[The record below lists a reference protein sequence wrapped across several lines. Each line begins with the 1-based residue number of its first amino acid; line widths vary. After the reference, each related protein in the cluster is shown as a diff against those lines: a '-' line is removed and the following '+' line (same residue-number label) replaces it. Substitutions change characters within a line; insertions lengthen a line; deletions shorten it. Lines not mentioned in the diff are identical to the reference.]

1 MRDHSNHRVATRHE
15 AVNALLAAWDF
26 ERPVQSVPVAEAN
39 GRVAARTVRSLVTL
53 PNARTSNMDAVA
65 VRFADMPADG
75 SVPDTSAWVRGRDW
89 QFCNTGVAVPEGF
102 DTAVRIE
109 DVEVAADA
117 QTMRLL
123 AAPAEKYAMTSE
135 EGSTLQP
142 GDVLVRAGEV
152 VTPALIAALC
162 MGGHAAVD
170 VVRRPRVVFIPT
182 GNELVPAGCAVPR
195 GKNIES
201 NSLVIR
207 GQVEAWGGRAT
218 VYPIVPDQPQAIED
232 ALRRAA
238 AEADVVVLNAGSSKG
253 SDDWAME
260 ILERIGT
267 VFYHETS
274 HGPGHHSS
282 GSIVDGTLVVG
293 ISGPAL
299 GAAFTTDFYL
309 KPVIDRWFG
318 RDGKPATVRARLA
331 EPFAPGGPGA
341 KQKPDG
347 KPDGRPAAKPGGEMR
362 PPFERTKPFYG
373 IQFLRL
379 AVADDGV
386 LEARPL
392 PSRPDLVT
400 FNTCDAYYPLDR
412 EHAPRVGDVI
422 EVELR

>member
-1 MRDHSNHRVATRHE
+1 MRDHSTHIELDRADAVA
-15 AVNALLAAWDF
+15 ALLDHAAF
-26 ERPVQSVPVAEAN
+26 APGRETVPLAEAY
-39 GRVAARTVRSLVTL
+39 GRTLAEDVRALVTL
-53 PNARTSNMDAVA
+53 PNCLTCNMDSVA
-65 VRFADMPADG
+65 LRWSDFAELEPG
-75 SVPDTSAWVRGRDW
+75 TVPSTTGWTRGVEW
-89 QFCNTGVAVPEGF
+89 QFANTGVGMPEGF
-102 DTAVRIE
+102 DTAVAIE
-109 DVEVAADA
+109 NAVVSADD
-117 QTMRLL
+117 QTLEKILL
-123 AAPAEKYAMTSE
+123 APSRQYAGTAPAGSRMR
-135 EGSTLQP
+135 EG
-142 GDVLVRAGEV
+142 DLVASAGTV
-152 VTPALIAALC
+152 VTPVIAAAC
-162 MGGHAAVD
+162 AGAGHTQVSVLA
-170 VVRRPRVVFIPT
+170 RPHVVFIPT

-201 NSLVIR
+201 NSLLIR

-218 VYPIVPDQPQAIED
+218 VYPIVPDQPQVIED

-341 KQKPDG
+341 KQKSDG
-347 KPDGRPAAKPGGEMR
+347 KPAAKPGGEMR
-362 PPFERTKPFYG
+362 PPFERTRPFYG

-412 EHAPRVGDVI
+412 EHAPQVGDVI

>member
-65 VRFADMPADG
+65 VRFADMPTDG

-182 GNELVPAGCAVPR
+182 GNELVDPAPQIPR

-201 NSLVIR
+201 NGAMICAKLQSW
-207 GQVEAWGGRAT
+207 GAEATRHA
-218 VYPIVPDQPQAIED
+218 IVPDDPEQI
-232 ALRRAA
+232 RAVLKESA
-238 AEADVVVLNAGSSKG
+238 AGYDVVVINAGSSKG
-253 SDDWAME
+253 SDDFTCE
-260 ILERIGT
+260 ILE
-267 VFYHETS
+267 HEGEVLFHEVS
-274 HGPGHHSS
+274 QGPGKHCSFS
-282 GSIVDGTLVVG
+282 MLDGTPVIG
-293 ISGPAL
+293 ISGPPV
-299 GAAFTTDFYL
+299 GAEFTADFFVKPFVDAFL
-309 KPVIDRWFG
+309 G
-318 RDGKPATVRARLA
+318 RDMSWPPTVQAVMLDDNPMQPRRSSVVKRVAVRRD
-331 EPFAPGGPGA
+331 EY
-341 KQKPDG
+341 
-347 KPDGRPAAKPGGEMR
+347 GRFVAQSVYLSER
-362 PPFERTKPFYG
+362 PV
-373 IQFLRL
+373 LRCC
-379 AVADDGV
+379 D
-386 LEARPL
+386 EANG
-392 PSRPDLVT
+392 LVT
-400 FNTCDAYYPLDR
+400 VDKDSYGWQA
-412 EHAPRVGDVI
+412 GDTV
-422 EVELR
+422 EVELRFPYSLPPLR